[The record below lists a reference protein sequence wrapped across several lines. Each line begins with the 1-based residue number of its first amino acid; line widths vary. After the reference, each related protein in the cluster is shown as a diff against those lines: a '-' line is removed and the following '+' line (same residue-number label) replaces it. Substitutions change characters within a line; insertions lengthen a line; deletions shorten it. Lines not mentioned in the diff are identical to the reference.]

1 MTADIIDPDYQWKQ
15 AASQEGVDYGAVQKA
30 FMDQSYA
37 VVANKAKILFQDP
50 FRLGFEIVHR
60 NEKATK
66 MVGIYAFRVNENLLY
81 APVFF
86 VNGEIKA
93 ADMLYRADVKRFV
106 PLSEEWC
113 AYLVRGVHENS
124 GEVVNRNRVRQADA
138 YMDRL
143 AYPQRVKYAS
153 DAEDKEGAEE
163 EASEHATGEERTD
176 EGKSSV
182 ARTIG
187 RTVTGTLGGAAGLAA
202 GATGALGAEA
212 LNNSTGNK
220 VSPTLLKI
228 IQAALMGG
236 GLGGGAHLG
245 REMIAKKASDETFS
259 AHIESFATDV
269 FINFKH
275 VGKSAT
281 VTDLRKM
288 AEAEA
293 AAMEAA
299 RDAFVKAAADDSLWQ
314 ELLQHSA
321 DSTPLRKLLP
331 LVINENGPE
340 ALEKLA
346 AIVDSGSEAAKFV
359 ATHYTKAEL
368 ETVDGWL
375 KKEASGPSPAISIIL
390 SPALAKSAAQRENIF
405 DKGYDLVDHRLDE
418 SVNTVTEE
426 VGDGTIK
433 ELSSPGKVRVL
444 MADGSEEE
452 ALLLRLN
459 ARLLEDE
466 SGPTSICCGSDTLG
480 KPEFVFFPS
489 TKELFK
495 LPAGEDIFGDE
506 MIDQDTKAKAVTGDK
521 LSKGKCYAAL
531 DTRDLAITRPFC
543 VEDVTNDGDCSI
555 ITIADRWGE
564 HSKLYYAPGR
574 GETSGR
580 YLSDET
586 FFLEVNCDVTRDDRG
601 PACIEP
607 KCTKFPMA
615 SRGVDQWIRTA
626 GGITTANE
634 VTVKPKA
641 GPTFDIE
648 HRENGT
654 LLKAARDLGWLEA
667 HLKLAEDFSLRTD
680 KAGEILSKAA
690 DRDVTYRIFDS
701 ITKSAYLT
709 RPEGMQQWIQS
720 FDPEMNVQLDAPQQ
734 QILST
739 HTPRRP
745 DQQSRYGDV
754 YQGARSKN
762 SDTAESLLPMD
773 AIMNNSPEQLAQ
785 MAQMYDLPHI
795 FDHGCVSQMATSSH
809 NIVEQ
814 IKRYIPDM
822 ESGVDRW
829 FRTLFL
835 LRYRPADF
843 EELYGKDELLEYE
856 QDLAELAARSG
867 ETLLRMLQRFNA
879 DQYAP
884 QEN

>member
-1 MTADIIDPDYQWKQ
+1 MTTDIIDPNYHWKQ

-106 PLSEEWC
+106 PLSEDWC

-124 GEVVNRNRVRQADA
+124 GEVVDRNRFRQADA

-153 DAEDKEGAEE
+153 EMEFRDEDTISLHREGETSRWANW
-163 EASEHATGEERTD
+163 A
-176 EGKSSV
+176 
-182 ARTIG
+182 
-187 RTVTGTLGGAAGLAA
+187 
-202 GATGALGAEA
+202 
-212 LNNSTGNK
+212 
-220 VSPTLLKI
+220 P
-228 IQAALMGG
+228 
-236 GLGGGAHLG
+236 
-245 REMIAKKASDETFS
+245 EMS
-259 AHIESFATDV
+259 
-269 FINFKH
+269 
-275 VGKSAT
+275 
-281 VTDLRKM
+281 
-288 AEAEA
+288 
-293 AAMEAA
+293 AA
-299 RDAFVKAAADDSLWQ
+299 RDAFVKAAADGSLWQ

-346 AIVDSGSEAAKFV
+346 AIVDSGDTAAKFV

-375 KKEASGPSPAISIIL
+375 KKEASGPTPAISIVL
-390 SPALAKSAAQRENIF
+390 SPALAKSAAQRARIF

-433 ELSSPGKVRVL
+433 ELSSPGKVQLL
-444 MADGSEEE
+444 MANGEMEE
-452 ALLLRLN
+452 ALLLRQN
-459 ARLLEDE
+459 DNLLEDADGY
-466 SGPTSICCGSDTLG
+466 GPICRNKTN
-480 KPEFVFFPS
+480 KPEYAFFPS
-489 TKELFK
+489 DKQLFR
-495 LPAGEDIFGDE
+495 LPAGEDVFGDE
-506 MIDQDTKAKAVTGDK
+506 MIDQDTKAKAVTGDA
-521 LSKGKCYAAL
+521 LVKGKCYVAL
-531 DTRDLAITRPFC
+531 DTRDLGISRPFC
-543 VEDVTNDGDCSI
+543 VEDVTQDGDCSV
-555 ITIADRWGE
+555 ITVCWGGDTV
-564 HSKLYYAPGR
+564 KLFYSPGR

-586 FFLEVNCDVTRDDRG
+586 FFLEVACDVQRDDGR
-601 PACIEP
+601 PTLIENN
-607 KCTKFPMA
+607 CTKFPMN

-680 KAGEILSKAA
+680 KAGEILSKAV
-690 DRDVTYRIFDS
+690 DGDVTYRIFDTV
-701 ITKSAYLT
+701 TKSAYLT
-709 RPEGMQQWIQS
+709 RPEGMEQWIQS
-720 FDPEMNVQLDAPQQ
+720 FDPEMNVQMDAPQQ

-754 YQGARSKN
+754 YQGPRGKN

-822 ESGVDRW
+822 EAGVDRW

-843 EELYGKDELLEYE
+843 EELYGKDDLIEYE

-867 ETLLRMLQRFNA
+867 ETLLRMLQRFNTE
-879 DQYAP
+879 QYSS